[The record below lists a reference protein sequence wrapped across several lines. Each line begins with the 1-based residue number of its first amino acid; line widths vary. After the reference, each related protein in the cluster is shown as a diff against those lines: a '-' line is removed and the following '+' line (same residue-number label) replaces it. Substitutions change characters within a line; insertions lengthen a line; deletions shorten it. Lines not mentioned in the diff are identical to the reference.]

1 MFGLSVNAEIIY
13 NADFSNGILY
23 TMLMTQS
30 SSGDSGGAV
39 NKDETVKNS
48 VNDIMSKLQKPYEE
62 DKTLD
67 EIDQNCGHDAKDP
80 RVYFTNVVIKQE
92 IQ

>member
-1 MFGLSVNAEIIY
+1 
-13 NADFSNGILY
+13 
-23 TMLMTQS
+23 MTQS

-67 EIDQNCGHDAKDP
+67 EIDQNCGHDSKDP